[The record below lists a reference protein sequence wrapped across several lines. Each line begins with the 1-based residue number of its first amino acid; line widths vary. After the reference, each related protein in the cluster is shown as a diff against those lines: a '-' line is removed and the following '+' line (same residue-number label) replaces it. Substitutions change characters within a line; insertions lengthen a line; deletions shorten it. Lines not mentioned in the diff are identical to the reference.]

1 MTVKQTDRRLALL
14 ATALLF
20 ALFAS
25 YGILKPL
32 RDNVGQYFG
41 RDILPR
47 VWLGTAVV
55 TVVVSALLAAAIA
68 RFPRRKVAPWAFA
81 LSAVVT
87 ALTWFGYQSVA
98 LGSGSGEAD
107 APHAF
112 WVPAL
117 FYWWVSTYLMIGL
130 ALFWGLMADL
140 YGTAAGKRSF
150 GPIAVGGTLGQ
161 LGGAAFTEQ
170 FAQPLGLLPLL
181 SLAVA
186 LLVLA
191 AVVCVALLGVATR
204 ADEPAHARTSGVGGS
219 WWEGFAACVK
229 DPYLGAIL
237 GYVAL
242 QTFASAV
249 LSLEVVDAVRA
260 HFGKDQAAR
269 TSFNARLD
277 FWSQAITLG
286 LQFALVGPLM
296 ARFGAGIALAIQP
309 LAYAIGFTALAF
321 ATPAAFLVTIAC
333 FEVAR
338 RASNYGFAKPSRDA
352 LFTVCTPT
360 DKYKAKSAIDA
371 AAFRIF
377 DYVFAEASN
386 AWRRLMAGLI
396 GSGIAASAAV
406 AVPVALGW
414 AGLALGLGRMHRRRG
429 G

>member
-1 MTVKQTDRRLALL
+1 MTVKHTDRRLTLL

-55 TVVVSALLAAAIA
+55 TVLVSALLSAAIA

-81 LSAVVT
+81 ISAIVT

-98 LGSGSGEAD
+98 LGNGTD

-117 FYWWVSTYLMIGL
+117 FYWWVSTYLMVGL

-140 YGTAAGKRSF
+140 YGAAAGKRSF

-181 SLAVA
+181 SLAVVLLA
-186 LLVLA
+186 LA
-191 AVVCVALLGVATR
+191 TVVCVVLLRVATR
-204 ADEPAHARTSGVGGS
+204 GGDPAHARSSGVGGS
-219 WWEGFAACVK
+219 WWEGFTACVQ

-242 QTFASAV
+242 QTFASAI

-260 HFGKDQAAR
+260 HFGTDQAAR

-296 ARFGAGIALAIQP
+296 ARFGTGIALAIQP

-414 AGLALGLGRMHRRRG
+414 AGLALGLGRMHKRRG